1 MDAARAASSAG
12 TTARSGGKMEYERG
26 RAALVVAERRDGLGR
41 DRPAQRDGGTIGDD
55 GAGGGSA
62 QRADEDDDARAAE
75 AGGAAEARPR
85 MSGESS
91 CSPRE

>member
-1 MDAARAASSAG
+1 MDAARAASGAS
-12 TTARSGGKMEYERG
+12 TAARRGGEMEHERG

-55 GAGGGSA
+55 GAGGGSE
-62 QRADEDDDARAAE
+62 QRADEDGGERTE
-75 AGGAAEARPR
+75 ETGGAAEARSR

-91 CSPRE
+91 CSLCE